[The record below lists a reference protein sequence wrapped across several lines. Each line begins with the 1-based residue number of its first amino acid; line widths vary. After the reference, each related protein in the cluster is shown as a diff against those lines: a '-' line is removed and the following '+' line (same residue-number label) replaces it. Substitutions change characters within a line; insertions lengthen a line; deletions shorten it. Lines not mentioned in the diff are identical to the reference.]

1 MNLNDRIGKIL
12 EQSGLTSS
20 EFADEIE
27 VQRSSISHITSGR
40 NKPSLEF
47 VTKIKSKFPD
57 ISWDWLINGE
67 GEMNT
72 FFQKNEGDKNEN
84 NVTEKKIVAPP
95 DLFSLINDDHFG
107 ITESEDKI
115 TNETSRESFKPIIDS
130 ANQKINDS
138 QRLEKKSEKIIV
150 DNAEN
155 QEIILKKIVMFYSN
169 GKFESFEQ

>member
-1 MNLNDRIGKIL
+1 MNLNERIGKIL
-12 EQSGLTSS
+12 EESGLTSS

-67 GEMNT
+67 GEMKHILESSSLLQNDIN
-72 FFQKNEGDKNEN
+72 KPEN
-84 NVTEKKIVAPP
+84 KVVAAP
-95 DLFSLINDDHFG
+95 DLFSLIDDDKFG

-115 TNETSRESFKPIIDS
+115 RNEASRQSFKTESIS
-130 ANQKINDS
+130 TQGRVNDS
-138 QRLEKKSEKIIV
+138 QRLENIVNKKFEDSVEKQKPDII
-150 DNAEN
+150 
-155 QEIILKKIVMFYSN
+155 KIVMFYSN
-169 GKFESFEQ
+169 GKFESFEP